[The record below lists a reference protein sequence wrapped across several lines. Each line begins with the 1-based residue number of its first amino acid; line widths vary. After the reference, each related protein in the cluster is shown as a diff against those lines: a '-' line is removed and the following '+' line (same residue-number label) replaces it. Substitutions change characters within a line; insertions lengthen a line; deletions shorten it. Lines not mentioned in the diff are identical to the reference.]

1 MGSEAKIDMRPSS
14 VWLREKTAKWP
25 WKTHLR
31 VGAKRDEA
39 LEILSSEGTLLVL
52 CSLVDN
58 MPYVVA
64 EAAVSL
70 QHETWLIPSAVN
82 AFCLSDQDLAS
93 LSLVTVECP
102 CMNCPYHKFTTSQY
116 CLPEQNVL
124 DVLLA
129 GVLLARHAY
138 HGEASHAALRF

>member
-1 MGSEAKIDMRPSS
+1 VKAKVDMKLHRVWQQITHTQVYFVGSEAKIDMRPSS

-64 EAAVSL
+64 EAAVCTL
-70 QHETWLIPSAVN
+70 
-82 AFCLSDQDLAS
+82 
-93 LSLVTVECP
+93 
-102 CMNCPYHKFTTSQY
+102 
-116 CLPEQNVL
+116 
-124 DVLLA
+124 
-129 GVLLARHAY
+129 
-138 HGEASHAALRF
+138 